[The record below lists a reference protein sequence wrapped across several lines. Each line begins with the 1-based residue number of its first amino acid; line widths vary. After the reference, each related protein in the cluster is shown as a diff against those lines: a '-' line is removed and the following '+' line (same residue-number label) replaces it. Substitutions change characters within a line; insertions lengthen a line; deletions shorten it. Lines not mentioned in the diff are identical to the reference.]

1 MSNPVAENAKLN
13 EQRTRAIKTP
23 VSAYLSIDPS
33 RRNTPASP
41 YDDTILSPES
51 PENRQYPSLIRPNS
65 FNRFRNSTPG
75 NQPDD
80 ASNFPSQWKRVLDKL
95 SSLAQSDSQNDH
107 GSIETRDESS
117 MQESTENTNEEYEL
131 TAPSTQKYYRNKKG
145 KTFENQIE
153 DDALPSAF
161 DIEALENS
169 THNRPGEDQE
179 SYFAHPFSSD
189 RDHQEGST
197 SGQPIILPIQENE
210 LHHHNQ
216 VHPHSSEVTIPNEVH
231 QINPAER
238 AHAKQKW
245 TKTLER
251 VKLITN
257 LPNQPHRQPEIP
269 LQLTQTIAP
278 WYPPIFDPP
287 FLSFMTDEHHRKL
300 PPILLQCM
308 IVSVTDSELQTKG
321 INQWIFRMEL
331 QYGDVK
337 WVIRKTITDFVSL
350 HYTLKF
356 KSNLSDNVP
365 APPDFPNQFRNWL
378 SSAKH
383 TIGID
388 RDHEPENENEKK
400 DMAFNRR
407 QALTKY
413 LRELLKRA
421 HMLVSYDI
429 CEFLEISAAS
439 IVQDMGWK
447 GKEGYLENR
456 VNFVTPRICSNII
469 RPHIWSKEWV
479 IVRDSYIAFLA
490 DIASTVPTDVFLLD
504 KSFSVTNRKRGIF
517 GRYHNHIILVNR
529 FRRIEIKGSKRQIE
543 EWMESIQKVSKNS
556 PWVTNHRFGSF
567 SPIRHNAKVKWFVD
581 AEDHFNAVAEAILA
595 AKKEIYIADWWL
607 SPELY
612 LRRPPTENEEFRI
625 DRLLQRKASEG
636 VMVYIVVYKEMTV
649 ALTILS
655 AHTKRALQNLHPN
668 IIVQRHPDH
677 RTVDNNILF
686 WSHHEKMV
694 VVDNRIAF
702 IGGLDLCWGRYDSHS
717 HRLADYPAKGH
728 SHEIFPGQDYSDPR
742 VKDFLDV
749 TNFATTLVDRRVTPR
764 MPWHDMSIAVVGP
777 IARDVARHFIQ
788 RWNFLKSS
796 KGKHRQT
803 VPFLMPKGEF
813 VAERDERR
821 FEGTCRVQLLRSSA
835 EWSSGIER
843 EHSIYNAY
851 MECIS
856 KAKHFVYIENQFFI
870 SATTQEGIL
879 RNKIAQA
886 MVERIKLAHKK
897 KEKFKI
903 FIMIP
908 LIPAFEGDLA
918 SKEASAARN
927 VMHFQY
933 ISISR
938 GGNSIMEKLREV
950 GINPDDYIGWYCLRN
965 WDKITSRDRDDKKSS
980 SSEPTVLS
988 NSTENGSKS
997 NQTPENNPRF
1007 SVSGS
1012 SEGRSLMAE
1021 DDARDYVSELVYI
1034 HDKIMIVDDRLVLI
1048 GSANINDRSQLGNR
1062 DSEVAMLIEDTAMVP
1077 SYMNGKEVKA
1087 AKFAHSLR
1095 MQLWKEHLG
1104 LLEFDDWGALCN
1116 NPDTIHCKPTPRH
1129 TPPSSP
1135 NLNDHIS
1142 NEDMIKDIEN
1152 KDPENIFDFP
1162 RKSEGSKKPPP
1173 SIDQSRAL
1181 DPLSDEFYYGI
1192 WRKTANR
1199 NTGIYRDLFHCVPDD
1214 TVHTFEQH
1222 RQFLPDPTKVSHG
1235 HVANLELSGPE
1246 IQLQLDQVRG
1256 HLVEF
1261 PTNYLKDEN
1270 MLGSYL
1276 REAIT
1281 PMTIFT

>member
-1 MSNPVAENAKLN
+1 MSNPVAEHAKLN

-23 VSAYLSIDPS
+23 ASVYLSVDSS
-33 RRNTPASP
+33 RRNTPTNP

-51 PENRQYPSLIRPNS
+51 PESRQHPFLQRPNS
-65 FNRFRNSTPG
+65 FNRFNHLTPG
-75 NQPDD
+75 SQSDD
-80 ASNFPSQWKRVLDKL
+80 ASNLQLQWQRVLGKL
-95 SSLAQSDSQNDH
+95 SFLSQNDSQDDQ
-107 GSIETRDESS
+107 SIEHDESS
-117 MQESTENTNEEYEL
+117 IQESIENANETYEL
-131 TAPSTQKYYRNKKG
+131 TSPNSQRHRNKKR
-145 KTFENQIE
+145 KSFEDRIE

-161 DIEALENS
+161 DLKELEQS
-169 THNRPGEDQE
+169 TDNRPGEDQE

-189 RDHQEGST
+189 RDYPAEST
-197 SGQPIILPIQENE
+197 SARPNNIPNDDTEQRYQ
-210 LHHHNQ
+210 NQ
-216 VHPHSSEVTIPNEVH
+216 VHPHSSEVAIPNE
-231 QINPAER
+231 NDRTDPTER
-238 AHAKQKW
+238 IQAKQQW
-245 TKTLER
+245 AKTLGR
-251 VKLITN
+251 VKLIAN
-257 LPNQPHRQPEIP
+257 LHHPPRRQPSIS
-269 LQLTQTIAP
+269 LYQTQTIAP

-287 FLSFMTDEHHRKL
+287 FLSFMVDEHHRKL

-308 IVSVTDSELQTKG
+308 TVSVTDSELQTKG
-321 INQWIFRMEL
+321 INQWMFRIEL

-337 WVIRKTITDFVSL
+337 WVIRKTITDFVGL

-407 QALTKY
+407 QALTRY

-456 VNFVTPRICSNII
+456 VNFVTPRICSNIL

-504 KSFSVTNRKRGIF
+504 KSFSVTNRKRGFF
-517 GRYHNHIILVNR
+517 GRYHNHIILSNR
-529 FRRIEIKGSKRQIE
+529 FRRIEIKGSKRQVE

-567 SPIRHNAKVKWFVD
+567 SPIRHTAKVKWFVD
-581 AEDHFNAVAEAILA
+581 AEDHFNAVAQAILA

-612 LRRPPTENEEFRI
+612 LRRPPAKNEEFRI

-636 VMVYIVVYKEMTV
+636 VMIYIVVYKEMTV

-655 AHTKRALQNLHPN
+655 AHTKRALQSLHPN

-694 VVDNRIAF
+694 IVDNRIAF

-717 HRLADYPAKGH
+717 HRLADYPAKDH
-728 SHEIFPGQDYSDPR
+728 PQEIFPGQDYSDPR
-742 VKDFLDV
+742 VKDFMDV
-749 TNFATTLVDRRVTPR
+749 ADYNLTLVDRRVTPR

-796 KGKHRQT
+796 KGKHRTT

-813 VAERDERR
+813 VAERDESR

-870 SATTQEGIL
+870 SATTQEKLL

-886 MVERIKLAHKK
+886 MVERIKLAHEK

-918 SKEASAARN
+918 SKEASSARN

-933 ISISR
+933 VSISR
-938 GGNSIMEKLREV
+938 GGNSIMEKLREA

-965 WDKITSRDRDDKKSS
+965 WDKISSRDKKSGS
-980 SSEPTVLS
+980 STVS
-988 NSTENGSKS
+988 PNNSAENVSSKKQS
-997 NQTPENNPRF
+997 LEGNQQG

-1012 SEGRSLMAE
+1012 LGDNGPE
-1021 DDARDYVSELVYI
+1021 DDAKDYVSELVYI
-1034 HDKIMIVDDRLVLI
+1034 HDKIMIVDDRLVLV

-1062 DSEVAMLIEDTAMVP
+1062 DSEVAMLIEDTDMIP
-1077 SYMNGKEVKA
+1077 SYMN

-1104 LLEFDDWGALCN
+1104 LLDFDGWTALCN
-1116 NPDTIHCKPTPRH
+1116 NPDTIHCEPTPRH

-1135 NLNDHIS
+1135 DPDHPLTND
-1142 NEDMIKDIEN
+1142 DMINEIEN
-1152 KDPENIFDFP
+1152 KDPENIFDLP
-1162 RKSEGSKKPPP
+1162 RITDNPKQKPID
-1173 SIDQSRAL
+1173 IDQSRAL
-1181 DPLSDEFYYGI
+1181 DPLSDGFYYGI

-1222 RQFLPDPTKVSHG
+1222 RQFQPDPTKVPHG
-1235 HVANLELSGPE
+1235 HVANPSLSSAE

-1261 PTNYLKDEN
+1261 PTDYLKDEN
-1270 MLGSYL
+1270 MLGSYI
-1276 REAIT
+1276 RETIT

>member
-350 HYTLKF
+350 HYTLK
-356 KSNLSDNVP
+356 
-365 APPDFPNQFRNWL
+365 
-378 SSAKH
+378 
-383 TIGID
+383 
-388 RDHEPENENEKK
+388 
-400 DMAFNRR
+400 
-407 QALTKY
+407 
-413 LRELLKRA
+413 
-421 HMLVSYDI
+421 
-429 CEFLEISAAS
+429 
-439 IVQDMGWK
+439 
-447 GKEGYLENR
+447 
-456 VNFVTPRICSNII
+456 
-469 RPHIWSKEWV
+469 
-479 IVRDSYIAFLA
+479 YIAFLA

-856 KAKHFVYIENQFFI
+856 KAKHFVYIENQFFTVYFNHNI
-870 SATTQEGIL
+870 YEESLFVVSATTQEGIL

-918 SKEASAARN
+918 SKEASAARQVFLIEYFVLAKAICN